1 MSLLISD
8 DILWISWSDCLLA
21 TFTPT
26 AEALT
31 ELQTL
36 RGWFFVSCTSL
47 LLYGLIWRR
56 VRQLQQ
62 KHQLLQ
68 NIINSISDAIFVKD
82 LQGRYVVVNKMAAQS
97 LGHPTMDI
105 LGKVVEQFLSPE
117 EAQRIRSLEQ
127 TILQTGQSEEVE
139 ELLTINGEARWFSTT
154 KSLCLDERS
163 RPVGIVGIA
172 RDITERKQAEAER
185 RRSEQLRIELKLL
198 ENILEIILAGYWDW
212 DILGKRLYYS
222 LAWKRMLGYDDHE
235 LPDIPETWQQL
246 IFAED
251 LPRIMDCFDQH
262 IQSRGQIPLS
272 NEVRYQHKNGSTIWV
287 ICSGRVIEWDE
298 NGNPLRIMGCHIDIT
313 QRKQVEEALR
323 ENERRFKAVFNQQFQ
338 FMAILKPDGT
348 VIDVNDTCL
357 RVTGVSAERVLGVRF
372 WETPWFNQ
380 IPLMQERLQQSIAE
394 VVSGSGS
401 VRGEVEYSMA
411 DGTTQFATYAITG
424 LKDDRDQVVEI
435 IVEGEGVDFTQRKQA
450 EEQLRQTNEQLAHV
464 NAKLARATRLK
475 DEFLANM
482 SHELRTPLTSILG
495 MSDMLRQEIYGSLNE
510 KQHQY
515 LEVISQSGN
524 HLLTLINDI
533 LDLAKIESGK
543 MELQILPTSIEALCN
558 SSLNFIKQVA
568 YQKAIKLE
576 TRIPTNIGQI
586 DADELRMRQ
595 ALINLLS
602 NAIKFT
608 PEKGQVVLEVSRE
621 FSTDRLHQHTQQLIQ
636 FSVIDTGIGIAPE
649 HLPKL
654 FQSFVQIDSSLNRKY
669 SGTGLG
675 LALVKQIA
683 ELHQGT
689 VSVVSTVGQGSRF
702 TITLPSQNC
711 SDFTQMQAMQLE
723 RTLPSEQPLQLQ
735 DSTVTGLLPAQP
747 LILLAE
753 DNPANI
759 DTFSAYL
766 TSCGFRLI
774 VATNG
779 QEAINL
785 AQQQPDLILMDIQ
798 MPGMDGLEAIR
809 QIRADCTLTNVPII
823 AVTALA
829 MAGDRDKCLAA
840 GATEYL
846 AKPVSLKQLKTMIQQ
861 LLTMSKPAQ

>member
-1 MSLLISD
+1 MSLVISD
-8 DILWISWSDCLLA
+8 DILWISWSDSLLA
-21 TFTPT
+21 TFAPT

-222 LAWKRMLGYDDHE
+222 LAWKRMLGYDDRE

-251 LPRIMDCFDQH
+251 LPRVMDCFDQH

-272 NEVRYQHKNGSTIWV
+272 NEARYQHKNGSTIWV

-348 VIDVNDTCL
+348 VIEVNDTCL
-357 RVTGVSAERVLGVRF
+357 RVTGVSAERF
-372 WETPWFNQ
+372 WAF
-380 IPLMQERLQQSIAE
+380 
-394 VVSGSGS
+394 GSGK
-401 VRGEVEYSMA
+401 RP
-411 DGTTQFATYAITG
+411 G
-424 LKDDRDQVVEI
+424 L
-435 IVEGEGVDFTQRKQA
+435 
-450 EEQLRQTNEQLAHV
+450 
-464 NAKLARATRLK
+464 
-475 DEFLANM
+475 
-482 SHELRTPLTSILG
+482 
-495 MSDMLRQEIYGSLNE
+495 
-510 KQHQY
+510 
-515 LEVISQSGN
+515 
-524 HLLTLINDI
+524 
-533 LDLAKIESGK
+533 
-543 MELQILPTSIEALCN
+543 
-558 SSLNFIKQVA
+558 
-568 YQKAIKLE
+568 
-576 TRIPTNIGQI
+576 
-586 DADELRMRQ
+586 
-595 ALINLLS
+595 
-602 NAIKFT
+602 
-608 PEKGQVVLEVSRE
+608 
-621 FSTDRLHQHTQQLIQ
+621 
-636 FSVIDTGIGIAPE
+636 
-649 HLPKL
+649 
-654 FQSFVQIDSSLNRKY
+654 
-669 SGTGLG
+669 
-675 LALVKQIA
+675 
-683 ELHQGT
+683 
-689 VSVVSTVGQGSRF
+689 
-702 TITLPSQNC
+702 
-711 SDFTQMQAMQLE
+711 
-723 RTLPSEQPLQLQ
+723 
-735 DSTVTGLLPAQP
+735 
-747 LILLAE
+747 
-753 DNPANI
+753 
-759 DTFSAYL
+759 
-766 TSCGFRLI
+766 
-774 VATNG
+774 
-779 QEAINL
+779 
-785 AQQQPDLILMDIQ
+785 
-798 MPGMDGLEAIR
+798 IR
-809 QIRADCTLTNVPII
+809 SP
-823 AVTALA
+823 
-829 MAGDRDKCLAA
+829 
-840 GATEYL
+840 
-846 AKPVSLKQLKTMIQQ
+846 
-861 LLTMSKPAQ
+861 

>member
-1 MSLLISD
+1 MSLVILD
-8 DILWISWSDCLLA
+8 NMLWISWSDSLLA
-21 TFTPT
+21 TFAPT

-36 RGWFFVSCTSL
+36 KGWFFVSCSSL
-47 LLYGLIWRR
+47 LLCGLIWRG

-105 LGKVVEQFLSPE
+105 LGKAVEQFLSPE
-117 EAQRIRSLEQ
+117 EAQQIRSLEQ

-172 RDITERKQAEAER
+172 RDITQRKQAEAER
-185 RRSEQLRIELKLL
+185 RRSEQLRIEFKLL
-198 ENILEIILAGYWDW
+198 ENILETILAGYWDW
-212 DILGKRLYYS
+212 DILGKRMYYS
-222 LAWKRMLGYDDHE
+222 PTWKRMLGYDDHE

-251 LPRIMDCFDQH
+251 LPRVMDYFDQH

-272 NEVRYQHKNGSTIWV
+272 NEARYQHKNGSTIWV

-313 QRKQVEEALR
+313 QRKQVEEVLR

-357 RVTGVSAERVLGVRF
+357 RVTGVSAERLLGVRF

-380 IPLMQERLQQSIAE
+380 IPLMQERLQQGIAK
-394 VVSGSGS
+394 VVSGSSS

-424 LKDDRDQVVEI
+424 LKDDSDQVVEI
-435 IVEGEGVDFTQRKQA
+435 IIEGEGVDFTQRKQA
-450 EEQLRQTNEQLAHV
+450 EEQLRQTNEQLAQV
-464 NAKLARATRLK
+464 NAELARATRLK

-558 SSLNFIKQVA
+558 SSLTFIKQVA

-586 DADELRMRQ
+586 DVDELRMRQ

-621 FSTDRLHQHTQQLIQ
+621 FSTDRLHQHTQQLIR

-683 ELHQGT
+683 ELHQGS
-689 VSVVSTVGQGSRF
+689 VSVVSAVGQGSRF

-711 SDFTQMQAMQLE
+711 SDFTPMQAMQLE

-735 DSTVTGLLPAQP
+735 DSTVTGFLPAQP

-774 VATNG
+774 VAANG

-809 QIRADCTLTNVPII
+809 QIRADCTLTKVPII

-846 AKPVSLKQLKTMIQQ
+846 TKPVSLKQLKTMIQQ

>member
-1 MSLLISD
+1 M
-8 DILWISWSDCLLA
+8 
-21 TFTPT
+21 TK
-26 AEALT
+26 
-31 ELQTL
+31 LQTL
-36 RGWFFVSCTSL
+36 KGFFVSCTSS
-47 LLYGLIWRR
+47 LLYGLI
-56 VRQLQQ
+56 
-62 KHQLLQ
+62 
-68 NIINSISDAIFVKD
+68 
-82 LQGRYVVVNKMAAQS
+82 
-97 LGHPTMDI
+97 
-105 LGKVVEQFLSPE
+105 
-117 EAQRIRSLEQ
+117 
-127 TILQTGQSEEVE
+127 
-139 ELLTINGEARWFSTT
+139 
-154 KSLCLDERS
+154 
-163 RPVGIVGIA
+163 
-172 RDITERKQAEAER
+172 
-185 RRSEQLRIELKLL
+185 
-198 ENILEIILAGYWDW
+198 
-212 DILGKRLYYS
+212 
-222 LAWKRMLGYDDHE
+222 
-235 LPDIPETWQQL
+235 
-246 IFAED
+246 
-251 LPRIMDCFDQH
+251 
-262 IQSRGQIPLS
+262 SRG
-272 NEVRYQHKNGSTIWV
+272 
-287 ICSGRVIEWDE
+287 
-298 NGNPLRIMGCHIDIT
+298 T

-348 VIDVNDTCL
+348 VIEVNDTCL

-380 IPLMQERLQQSIAE
+380 IPLMQEPLQQGIAE
-394 VVSGSGS
+394 VASGSDP

-424 LKDDRDQVVEI
+424 LKDDSDQVVEI

-450 EEQLRQTNEQLAHV
+450 EEQLRQTNEQLAQV
-464 NAKLARATRLK
+464 NAELARATQLK

-495 MSDMLRQEIYGSLNE
+495 MSDMLKQEIYGSLNE

-558 SSLNFIKQVA
+558 SSLTFIKQVA

-586 DADELRMRQ
+586 DVDELRMRQ

-608 PEKGQVVLEVSRE
+608 PERGQVVLEVSRE
-621 FSTDRLHQHTQQLIQ
+621 FSTDRLHQQTQQLIR

-669 SGTGLG
+669 GGTGLG

-711 SDFTQMQAMQLE
+711 SDFTQMQAMKLE
-723 RTLPSEQPLQLQ
+723 RTLPSEQPLQLR
-735 DSTVTGLLPAQP
+735 DSTITGLLPAQP

-809 QIRADCTLTNVPII
+809 QIRADRTLTHVPII

-840 GATEYL
+840 GATDYL